1 MSTPVSVSVF
11 LKNIGIWPTGQHHSY
26 SKEYYQMRKRVLL
39 TNVPQTGNRRAIRRA
54 MISSNV
60 AESNVSNLSNALS
73 SLSSKNSCDLLG
85 FEMHKRR
92 MQPPHYSQSY
102 SFSIPMY
109 LDSPEHVLGLQMC
122 VY

>member
-1 MSTPVSVSVF
+1 MSVSVF

-26 SKEYYQMRKRVLL
+26 SGEYYQMD
-39 TNVPQTGNRRAIRRA
+39 NRQAKPEEIEGQSATLRQALIL
-54 MISSNV
+54 SNV

-102 SFSIPMY
+102 SLFIP
-109 LDSPEHVLGLQMC
+109 
-122 VY
+122 

>member
-26 SKEYYQMRKRVLL
+26 NREYYQMRKRVFL
-39 TNVPQTGNRRAIRRA
+39 TKVPQTEEIEGQSASLRRALIL
-54 MISSNV
+54 SNV

-92 MQPPHYSQSY
+92 MQPPHYSQSD
-102 SFSIPMY
+102 SFSIP
-109 LDSPEHVLGLQMC
+109 
-122 VY
+122 